1 MGRFADTFLN
11 WAVMA
16 QYAPRILEG
25 TWVTIR
31 LALAVAIA
39 GIACGLFLSVLR
51 AFRFRA
57 INVLIVFA
65 VDVLRAL
72 PPLVIIIAFYF
83 ALPTVGV
90 RMSAWVSTWLAL
102 SLVLMAFSEEIFWAG
117 ILAVPRGQWEAAR
130 STGLSFLQ
138 TLRDVVLPQAVRLT
152 IPPLTNRT
160 IAITKNTA
168 LGAVVAV
175 GEILYQAQSAYSF
188 SYNPSP
194 LLLMLVAYG
203 LPFLVIRLG
212 AFGSVAL
219 AFFLNTSS
227 YYGEILRA
235 GIESV
240 PRGQLEAAR
249 STGLSALQTMA
260 WVVLPQAVR
269 NVVPDLISNT
279 LEVIKLTSI
288 ASVVALPELLH
299 AAREAQALTYNAT
312 PIIAAGII
320 YLVCLWPLV
329 RLLSRFEHRQ
339 IALH

>member
-57 INVLIVFA
+57 INVFIVFA

-83 ALPTVGV
+83 ALPALGV

-130 STGLSFLQ
+130 STGLGFLQ

-194 LLLMLVAYG
+194 LLLGAAAY
-203 LPFLVIRLG
+203 LILFIPVVC
-212 AFGSVAL
+212 FG
-219 AFFLNTSS
+219 
-227 YYGEILRA
+227 RW
-235 GIESV
+235 IET
-240 PRGQLEAAR
+240 RF
-249 STGLSALQTMA
+249 A
-260 WVVLPQAVR
+260 WKR
-269 NVVPDLISNT
+269 
-279 LEVIKLTSI
+279 
-288 ASVVALPELLH
+288 
-299 AAREAQALTYNAT
+299 
-312 PIIAAGII
+312 
-320 YLVCLWPLV
+320 
-329 RLLSRFEHRQ
+329 
-339 IALH
+339 

>member
-16 QYAPRILEG
+16 QYAPKIVEG
-25 TWVTIR
+25 TWVTIQ
-31 LALAVAIA
+31 LALAVVIA

-83 ALPTVGV
+83 ALPAAGV

-194 LLLMLVAYG
+194 LLLGAAAY
-203 LPFLVIRLG
+203 LILFIPVVY
-212 AFGSVAL
+212 FGRWVETR
-219 AFFLNTSS
+219 F
-227 YYGEILRA
+227 
-235 GIESV
+235 
-240 PRGQLEAAR
+240 
-249 STGLSALQTMA
+249 A
-260 WVVLPQAVR
+260 WKR
-269 NVVPDLISNT
+269 
-279 LEVIKLTSI
+279 
-288 ASVVALPELLH
+288 
-299 AAREAQALTYNAT
+299 
-312 PIIAAGII
+312 
-320 YLVCLWPLV
+320 
-329 RLLSRFEHRQ
+329 
-339 IALH
+339 